1 MSFYNEIEKLFEG
14 ENVTPAFCVHIY
26 GEKFI
31 AIEGYKKILS
41 FSDTEIAVLLVN
53 GGKIVLNGVKMVIK
67 RLEKGEIVIGGEF
80 LSVEKWE
87 S

>member
-14 ENVTPAFCVHIY
+14 DNVTPAFCVHIY

-31 AIEGYKKILS
+31 AIEGYKKILA
-41 FSDTEIAVLLVN
+41 FSDTEIVVLLAN
-53 GGKIVLNGVKMVIK
+53 GSKLLLSGVKMVIK

-80 LSVEKWE
+80 LSLEKRE
-87 S
+87 A